1 MKKYALLSAVFVVLA
16 SCMPSSYFCNFTLL
30 DVQRPAT
37 AAATGGPVTIAKD
50 PDTLSIKYRFSDS
63 LFDAVFFITEYQ
75 VEFALKNK
83 TGRPVKVLWEK
94 SAYVNPRGDRKRVI
108 HRGIGYAQKSVMQ
121 SPTIVASGETISEI
135 LLPSEHVNVYLYG
148 SGGWSLYPL
157 LSRNDAGKNVS
168 VVLALEIGG
177 VVNEYVFTMK
187 INAV

>member
-1 MKKYALLSAVFVVLA
+1 MKKYALLSAFFIFLV
-16 SCMPSSYFCNFTLL
+16 SCTSTYFCNFTLL
-30 DVQRPAT
+30 DVQRPAG
-37 AAATGGPVTIAKD
+37 ADEKAGPVTIAKD

-75 VEFALKNK
+75 FEFALKNK
-83 TGRPVKVLWEK
+83 TDRPVKILWEK
-94 SAYVNPRGDRKRVI
+94 SAYVNPAGDRKRVI
-108 HRGIGYAQKSVMQ
+108 HRGISYAQKSVMQ
-121 SPTIVASGETISEI
+121 LPTIVARGETVSEI

-157 LSRNDAGKNVS
+157 FSQNDAGKNAS

-177 VVNEYVFTMK
+177 VVSEYVFKMK